1 MEKTMRTFHS
11 YGPVDHEEHFCVDRK
26 EMIERCTS
34 QLIGNKEKGG
44 HFFTIW
50 APRQTGKTW
59 IIRQCVKEIKKNY
72 KDQFSV
78 GDISMQA
85 IAIEKKDDPIEIF
98 FQRWQSV
105 IFNEFNIDVGIS
117 DNWEHWIK
125 CFEKNNGLFNKPVIL
140 IIDEFDK
147 LSKQLIDQIVSM
159 FREIYLSR
167 NTYMLHGLALVGVR
181 AVLGVDSPKGSPFN
195 IQKSIHIPNL
205 TFEETSEMFQQ
216 YQEESGQTI
225 EQQVVEKLF
234 EKTNGQPGL
243 IGWFGELLTDKW
255 KYNPGFDKTI
265 DMNNWKY
272 VYERACNAE
281 YNNTVMN
288 IIAKAKKEYL
298 EHVLQLFS
306 QSEIQFSLES
316 RWCNYMYMH
325 GIIKDRTIQRA
336 SGEYMTICCFASPFI
351 QHKIYNAFVNEIQT
365 DFSVPLLDFSDDL
378 SDVFLKNK
386 IDIPALVIRYTNYL
400 SRLYEK
406 GKNPWKDQPRRKSD
420 FHLKEA
426 VGHFHLYH
434 WLQTVLGEQC
444 AVIPEFPTGNGKVDI
459 HIKCNNISGLIEV
472 KSFKSAYDTKEA
484 MKQAAHYAIQ
494 TSHKDITVAM
504 FTPFLDKD
512 VLKQISVEKVIDDV
526 RVSVLAVGQ
535 G

>member
-1 MEKTMRTFHS
+1 MRTFHS
-11 YGPVDHEEHFCVDRK
+11 YGPVDNEDHFCVDRK

-34 QLIGNKEKGG
+34 QLVGKQEKSG
-44 HFFTIW
+44 HYFTIW

-59 IIRQCVKEIKKNY
+59 LIRECVKEIQKTY
-72 KDQFSV
+72 KDKYIV

-85 IAIEKKDDPIEIF
+85 IAIEEKDDPTDIF

-105 IFNEFNIDVGIS
+105 MSNEFNIDVGIL
-117 DNWEHWIK
+117 DNWENWIK
-125 CFEKNNGLFNKPVIL
+125 CFEKSTGLFNKPLIL

-147 LSKQLIDQIVSM
+147 LPNQLIDQIVSM
-159 FREIYLSR
+159 FRDIYLSR
-167 NTYMLHGLALVGVR
+167 NNYMLHGLALVGVR
-181 AVLGVDSPKGSPFN
+181 AVLGVDSIKGSPFN

-205 TFEETSEMFQQ
+205 TFDETIDMFQQ
-216 YQEESGQTI
+216 YQEESRQTI
-225 EQQVVEKLF
+225 EKQVVETLY

-255 KYNPGFDKTI
+255 KYNPGLDKTI
-265 DMNNWKY
+265 DMNTWKY

-281 YNNTVMN
+281 NNNTVMN
-288 IIAKAKKEYL
+288 IIAKARNDYTD
-298 EHVLQLFS
+298 HVLQLFS
-306 QSEIQFSLES
+306 QSDVQFSLDT

-325 GIIKDRTIQRA
+325 GIINNKTIQRE
-336 SGEYMTICCFASPFI
+336 SGEYKTICCFASPFI
-351 QHKIYNAFVNEIQT
+351 QHKIYNAFVSEIQT
-365 DFSVPLLDFSDDL
+365 DYSVPILDYFDDL
-378 SDVFLKNK
+378 SDVFLEDK
-386 IDIPALVIRYTNYL
+386 IDTPALVIRYTNYL

-406 GKNPWKDQPRRKSD
+406 GRNPWKDQPRRKSD
-420 FHLKEA
+420 FHLTEA

-434 WLQTVLGEQC
+434 WLQSVLGERC

-484 MKQAAHYAIQ
+484 IKQAANYSKQ
-494 TSHKDITVAM
+494 TNHKDITVAM
-504 FTPFLDKD
+504 FTPFLDKE

-526 RVSVLAVGQ
+526 KVSVLAIGQ
-535 G
+535 L